1 MSTTPLINSIENL
14 ETSSAGVSRKS
25 YGKPLNPNQLRGG
38 KDNFDKIYLT
48 LSPFQLTGDVSIFS
62 VEEDIQ
68 SLINQDSINKE
79 ALQHEAISKIFSRK
93 GVAGFQYSRDSGTST
108 FSSHYL
114 SIDSFPND
122 IKEYL
127 DRISINQESESVLYE
142 IADLIAEWLIDAPN
156 GYQIIFTA
164 YLQSIPFSSSRILLS
179 ALSDA
184 DFSTSNEYLI
194 HFVSSFIKSDDKRLA
209 QTAATFLLT
218 CGGDLGKI
226 FLSQLLTQELP
237 HLQLIQGINKLL
249 G

>member
-1 MSTTPLINSIENL
+1 MSSYQLTDD
-14 ETSSAGVSRKS
+14 VSRLS
-25 YGKPLNPNQLRGG
+25 LEE
-38 KDNFDKIYLT
+38 YL
-48 LSPFQLTGDVSIFS
+48 
-62 VEEDIQ
+62 Q
-68 SLINQDSINKE
+68 SLFLINQDSISNE
-79 ALQHEAISKIFSRK
+79 ALQHEAISEMFSRK

-114 SIDSFPND
+114 SLDSFPND

-127 DRISINQESESVLYE
+127 DRISINQESESALYE

-164 YLQSIPFSSSRILLS
+164 YLQSIPFSSSRILLA

-194 HFVSSFIKSDDKRLA
+194 NFVSSFIKSNDKRLA

-218 CGGDLGKI
+218 CGGNLGKI